1 MLNLGFE
8 SSVNNSSVVLAWD
21 TEKSNL
27 ALNHIL
33 TNLLKL
39 LHPWSPLAIGEV

>member
-21 TEKSNL
+21 TGEGNL
-27 ALNHIL
+27 AVNYIL
-33 TNLLKL
+33 ISELLL
-39 LHPWSPLAIGEV
+39 LHS